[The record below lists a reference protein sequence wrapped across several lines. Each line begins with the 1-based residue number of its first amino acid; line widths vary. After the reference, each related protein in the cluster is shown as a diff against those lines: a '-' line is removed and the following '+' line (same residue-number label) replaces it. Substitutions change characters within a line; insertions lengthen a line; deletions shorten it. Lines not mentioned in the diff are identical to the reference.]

1 LKEYKRAPEVT
12 RNRLYMDSI
21 ESVLSNSSKL
31 MIDVKEGNNLMLLP
45 LDKIINSSGMNEEIE
60 KEDTSEEYTSSETNN
75 REGR

>member
-1 LKEYKRAPEVT
+1 
-12 RNRLYMDSI
+12 
-21 ESVLSNSSKL
+21 

-45 LDKIINSSGMNEEIE
+45 LDKIINSNVMDEEIE